1 MPPPVPDP
9 VCCESRQGAEPRWFS
24 QSSEGDME
32 IGECG
37 ASKLPR
43 CWVRAESKASSEFK
57 HRQDGVS
64 KAKCGKR
71 GRGGSLRSV
80 GRALRAAWRP
90 GPGPDVCPGRMLPVR
105 ETFFDLQPRVKLSV
119 TQSSSC
125 NSSFVP
131 LSSISFFLLKSITHL
146 PAFRYQAPLGK
157 GMMCRGR
164 FYFPITPFPA
174 YTKCLEVGIGC
185 CL

>member
-71 GRGGSLRSV
+71 GRGGSLRNV

-90 GPGPDVCPGRMLPVR
+90 GPGPASVQVECCLC
-105 ETFFDLQPRVKLSV
+105 VKLSLI
-119 TQSSSC
+119 SS
-125 NSSFVP
+125 
-131 LSSISFFLLKSITHL
+131 
-146 PAFRYQAPLGK
+146 PA
-157 GMMCRGR
+157 
-164 FYFPITPFPA
+164 
-174 YTKCLEVGIGC
+174 
-185 CL
+185 

>member
-1 MPPPVPDP
+1 M
-9 VCCESRQGAEPRWFS
+9 
-24 QSSEGDME
+24 
-32 IGECG
+32 
-37 ASKLPR
+37 K
-43 CWVRAESKASSEFK
+43 
-57 HRQDGVS
+57 
-64 KAKCGKR
+64 
-71 GRGGSLRSV
+71 V
-80 GRALRAAWRP
+80 GRARNRGGFPRAAKVTWRLASVGHLNCHVAGCEQRAKPRPSSSTGKMAFRRLNAEREAGAEAFGASAGLCALP
-90 GPGPDVCPGRMLPVR
+90 GGLGRGPTSVQVECCLCR
-105 ETFFDLQPRVKLSV
+105 ETFFDLQPHVKLSV

-131 LSSISFFLLKSITHL
+131 LSSISFFLLESITHL